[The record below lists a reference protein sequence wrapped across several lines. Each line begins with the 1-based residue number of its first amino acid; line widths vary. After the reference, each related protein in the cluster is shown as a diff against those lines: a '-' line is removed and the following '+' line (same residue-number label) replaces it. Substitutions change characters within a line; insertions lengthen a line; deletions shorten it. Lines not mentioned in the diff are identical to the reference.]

1 MSDLDSIRRY
11 YAEELRAVA
20 HLQSEALVDAF
31 AKVSREDFLGPGPWL
46 ILNPFHMVDD
56 SNEDSYYRE
65 TADADPK
72 HLYHNVLVA
81 IDAKRCL
88 NNGQPTFLATLIDSL
103 DLASGDQ
110 VVHIGCGTG
119 YYTAIM
125 AEVVGPKGRVTAFEV
140 DTELA
145 ARARTNLNHL
155 SHVEV
160 VESDGGTIAPN
171 VHDGMLVNAGATH
184 PRQEWL
190 DALRV
195 GGRLILPLTVANESD
210 TPHSGHILKIK
221 RREDGFAAR
230 FISPTSIFPCSGAR
244 DPELNDK
251 LRAAFNGDDWRCVQ
265 SLRRDAHVCAETCW
279 LHNEQFC
286 LSKLPV
292 N

>member
-20 HLQSEALVDAF
+20 NLQSAALVDAF

-46 ILNPFHMVDD
+46 ILNPFHMVDE
-56 SNEDSYYRE
+56 SNEASYYRQ

-81 IDAKRCL
+81 IDAQRCL
-88 NNGQPTFLATLIDSL
+88 NNGQPSFLAILIDSL
-103 DLASGDQ
+103 DLVSGDS
-110 VVHIGCGTG
+110 VAHIGCGTG

-140 DTELA
+140 DTGLA
-145 ARARTNLNHL
+145 ARARTNLSHL
-155 SHVEV
+155 SHVHV
-160 VESDGGTIAPN
+160 LESDGGGIEPSAY
-171 VHDGMLVNAGATH
+171 DGLLVNAGATH
-184 PRQEWL
+184 PRHGWL

-195 GGRLILPLTVANESD
+195 DGRLILPLTVSNEGD
-210 TPHSGHILKIK
+210 VTQSGQVLKIT
-221 RREDGFAAR
+221 RQGNELSAGFLC
-230 FISPTSIFPCSGAR
+230 STSIFPCSGAR

-251 LRAAFNGDDWRCVQ
+251 LRAAFKQGDLNCVQ
-265 SLRRDAHVCAETCW
+265 SMRRDSHACVETCW
-279 LHNEQFC
+279 LHDEQFC